1 VLAEGKATTFGE
13 QVSRQFSKD
22 AYKEGFR
29 KTTKHAFDLLDRVG
43 PKATAQ
49 TFFKDGLKPFAEG
62 SPGMALNWGGLIVG
76 GAAPPVVTG
85 HDPSN
90 LFGWKSVQH
99 IGPEGMEF
107 LKREQDA
114 PDLQIKLQP
123 VMSSP
128 THPGAT
134 LHSPGAP
141 PPQGVMDD

>member
-90 LFGWKSVQH
+90 LFGWKSVRRHGVPQE
-99 IGPEGMEF
+99 GPGCARSADQTSTRDE
-107 LKREQDA
+107 L
-114 PDLQIKLQP
+114 P
-123 VMSSP
+123 
-128 THPGAT
+128 HPFWGDTSFSWAT
-134 LHSPGAP
+134 AASRGHG
-141 PPQGVMDD
+141 